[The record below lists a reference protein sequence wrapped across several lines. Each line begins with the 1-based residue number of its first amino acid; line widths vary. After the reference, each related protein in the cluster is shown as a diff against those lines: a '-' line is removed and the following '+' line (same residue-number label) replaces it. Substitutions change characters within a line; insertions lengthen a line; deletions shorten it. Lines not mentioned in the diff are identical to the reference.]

1 MKSLW
6 LITFAAACASFQ
18 DPDIVVD
25 LRVESIVAEPANQV
39 VDISG
44 SSSEADI
51 LAQLVPTTVCALTS
65 DPSFDGGLDWTMT
78 MCNLATDDRCENGT
92 NMGSDVSPM
101 IFIGSGTIADPD
113 TTSPE
118 PQLCA
123 TIQPNT
129 DLVSVLLNYIQN
141 DPLMGLGGVDYG
153 IVLEVGDVG
162 SDPANDQFAAK
173 TLQVMP
179 RIPSTVTQNHNPYIT
194 GMTAE
199 VDGGGSAMLPLVRCA
214 DLPSTNTTPLI
225 VSTDDVVRFTPLEGS
240 DIHEVYV
247 VPTIDG
253 GSQTFTEAISYQ
265 WNGGSGSF
273 SSDSTGGPVD
283 VFGNTPPLY
292 TDWSA
297 PEAGSIS
304 QMTDVPLFI
313 IQRDDRLGE
322 AWFESCIRVMP

>member
-1 MKSLW
+1 VVKRIW
-6 LITFAAACASFQ
+6 LIAFVAACANFQ

-25 LRVESIVAEPANQV
+25 LRVLSIVAEPANQV

-65 DPSFDGGLDWTMT
+65 DPSFNGGLNWTMT
-78 MCNLATDDRCENGT
+78 MCNLATDDRCTDGT
-92 NMGSDVSPM
+92 NDGSAISPQ
-101 IFIGSGTIADPD
+101 IFVGSGTIADPD

-118 PQLCA
+118 PQLCG
-123 TIQPNT
+123 TIQPNG
-129 DLVSVLLNYIQN
+129 DLVSVLLNYIEN

-153 IVLEVGDVG
+153 LLLEVGDVG
-162 SDPANDQFAAK
+162 SDPANDQFGAK

-179 RIPSTVTQNHNPYIT
+179 RIPANVTQNHNPTIS
-194 GMTAE
+194 GMTAA
-199 VDGGGSAMLPLVRCA
+199 VDGNGSANLPLVRCA
-214 DLPSTNTTPLI
+214 DLAATNTTPLM
-225 VSTDDVVRFTPLEGS
+225 VNTDDVVRFTPIEPPG
-240 DIHEVYV
+240 IHEVYV

-265 WNGGSGSF
+265 WNAGSGSF
-273 SSDSTGGPVD
+273 SDDSTGGPVD

-292 TDWSA
+292 TDWTA
-297 PEAGSIS
+297 PDSVSGV
-304 QMTDVPLFI
+304 TDVPLFL

-322 AWFESCIRVMP
+322 AWFEACIRVMP